1 MSELLGTVMAGARQ
15 VMKAQAIN
23 ANNIANA
30 STDGFRAELVHIS
43 SLDDANG
50 LSSSP
55 DLAYGM
61 VRTTGNSLD
70 VSINGEG
77 WLAVLAADGSEG
89 YTRRGD
95 LHVDVLGQMTNGSG
109 QVILGDGGP
118 IALPPFENIE
128 IGADGTISIQPL
140 GQPATARVVIDR
152 IKLAKPD
159 MRQMQRGDDGILR
172 LRGNQIAPSDASVR
186 LQTGSLEGS
195 NVNAVGEMLKMM
207 DLARQFEAQVQ
218 LMNSAEEN
226 SSSLATVLRVNS

>member
-23 ANNIANA
+23 ANNLANA

-43 SLDDANG
+43 SLEDING
-50 LSSSP
+50 LSSTP
-55 DLAYGM
+55 DLAEGM
-61 VRTTGNSLD
+61 VRTTGNPMD

-77 WLAVLAADGSEG
+77 WLAVQAADGSEG

-95 LHVDVLGQMTNGSG
+95 LHVDVFGQLTNGSG
-109 QVILGDGGP
+109 QLVLGQGGP
-118 IALPPFENIE
+118 ITLPPYQNIE
-128 IGADGTISIQPL
+128 FGVDGSVSIQPA
-140 GQPATARVVIDR
+140 GQDINTRVVVDR
-152 IKLAKPD
+152 LKLALPD
-159 MRQMQRGDDGILR
+159 KRQLVRGDDGLLR
-172 LRGNQIAPSDASVR
+172 LPRGAVADPDANVK
-186 LQTGSLEGS
+186 LQSGTLEGS

-226 SSSLATVLRVNS
+226 SSTLATILKMN